1 MHSASAFNTL
11 LFRQV
16 SKPTFI
22 GLDQFLSQHLSD
34 LSGSRLRGDN
44 MEAMG
49 EELAGAQH
57 ENERASTQSA
67 REHDQHELPVAQGA
81 FFFWVRCNRI
91 RINAAVASTVLRSS
105 STVLQK
111 MKGSL

>member
-1 MHSASAFNTL
+1 MINYYS
-11 LFRQV
+11 V
-16 SKPTFI
+16 M
-22 GLDQFLSQHLSD
+22 FLSQHLSD

-57 ENERASTQSA
+57 ENERASAHSA
-67 REHDQHELPVAQGA
+67 REQDQHELPVAQGA
-81 FFFWVRCNRI
+81 FFFWVRWKMI